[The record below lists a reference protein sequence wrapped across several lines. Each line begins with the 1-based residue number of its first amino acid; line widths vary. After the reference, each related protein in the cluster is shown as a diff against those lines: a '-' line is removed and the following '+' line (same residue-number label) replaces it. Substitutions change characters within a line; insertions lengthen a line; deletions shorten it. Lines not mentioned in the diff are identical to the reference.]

1 MSSIWMISV
10 MMTMH
15 FRLPLW
21 SAGCRM
27 VFNLRMIP
35 INPYKISTWTATVTQ
50 ATWYHDIILLTSEI
64 IPGPV
69 EIPGFGCWSV
79 DHVPRDW
86 LASLASPHQR
96 RSWHGS
102 TWKTCPQPLPQWHRA
117 TSKVPGGLHFPLF
130 GQKFHGES
138 ASFIHR
144 VGCEVKNESI

>member
-1 MSSIWMISV
+1 M
-10 MMTMH
+10 
-15 FRLPLW
+15 
-21 SAGCRM
+21 
-27 VFNLRMIP
+27 
-35 INPYKISTWTATVTQ
+35 
-50 ATWYHDIILLTSEI
+50 TSENT
-64 IPGPV
+64 PGPV

-117 TSKVPGGLHFPLF
+117 TSKVPGGLHFPIF
-130 GQKFHGES
+130 GQNFHGES

-144 VGCEVKNESI
+144 FGREVKNGSI